1 MKRHISF
8 LHLTSYIILFSCS
21 SIALAQDTD
30 ALPLKLMTYNIRH
43 GAGMDDVIDLD
54 RQAAIIANAAP
65 DVVGLQEVDSCVKRS
80 GRVPEAAILGTKT
93 GMHATFGGAIPLTGG
108 KYGVAILSKEVPLSY
123 HNTPLPG
130 AEKRTL
136 LVCEFEDYVFAC
148 THLDLNEDSCL
159 ASLPIITE
167 EAEKWDKPFFI
178 CGDWNV
184 RPTHSFITQLRRKF
198 RILTS
203 ITENSASNTFPANAP
218 TRIID
223 YIACYPRN
231 AYKTKHASVVLNE
244 PLASDHRPV
253 TVEVTIPYYATDIK
267 PADDNVKVE
276 EFYDLTGKHVANVRL
291 APGLYIEKNRK
302 RVVYV
307 K

>member
-8 LHLTSYIILFSCS
+8 LIFYISTLLFCCS
-21 SIALAQDTD
+21 SFVLAQDADTF
-30 ALPLKLMTYNIRH
+30 PLKLMTYNIRH
-43 GAGMDDVIDLD
+43 GAGMDDVIDLN
-54 RQAAIIANAAP
+54 RQARIIANAAP

-80 GRVPEAAILGTKT
+80 NRVPEAAILGTKT

-108 KYGVAILSKEVPLSY
+108 KYGVAILSKEVPISY

-130 AEKRTL
+130 TEKRTL

-159 ASLPIITE
+159 ASLPIIIA
-167 EAEKWDKPFFI
+167 EATSHDKPFFI

-184 RPTHSFITQLRRKF
+184 RPSHTFISQLRRKM

-203 ITENSASNTFPANAP
+203 TTESSTNNTFPANNP
-218 TRIID
+218 TKIID

-231 AYKTKHASVVLNE
+231 AYKTKEASVVLNE
-244 PLASDHRPV
+244 PVASDHRPV
-253 TVEVTIPYYATDIK
+253 TVEITLPYYATDIK
-267 PADDNVKVE
+267 STDESIKDE
-276 EFYDLTGKHVANVRL
+276 EYYDLTGKHVANDRL
-291 APGLYIEKNRK
+291 APGLYIEKTRK